1 MQYILDTNIC
11 IHFLRGQYGIPE
23 KVLSLQSGC
32 IAISEITRL
41 ELLYGIEKAL
51 SKGLPLNH
59 EKMLRFLDT
68 IRTIPLTNAIPLV
81 AREKARLE
89 TDGTPID
96 DYDLIIGCTAVAEG
110 AVLVTEN
117 TRHMGRIG
125 NIMLEN
131 WTLR

>member
-1 MQYILDTNIC
+1 M
-11 IHFLRGQYGIPE
+11 
-23 KVLSLQSGC
+23 
-32 IAISEITRL
+32 
-41 ELLYGIEKAL
+41 EKAL